1 MSYVTTFLNNIE
13 IKLPKINS
21 KYHKNYCELNYTH
34 FSILYSKDRK
44 QPICAAVNVDG
55 ENYFPFDRGNDVWK
69 HDQKVIG
76 YQIAE
81 QFYPKTNQEFHK
93 GHIVRR
99 LDPCWGN
106 ETISKKAEED
116 TFHYTN
122 ASPQHRKF
130 NPKIWLELEKNLLEK
145 GAVSLDQ
152 KISVFSGPV
161 LNPIDKPY
169 NNPLVEEE
177 ILIPSHFWK
186 IVMWKKTN
194 GKIYAVGFMQSQ
206 KEYIDKLVY
215 QNVEK
220 AVFRDHDDYYENIK
234 FKGDAVYQV
243 NISLI
248 EKVTGLKFQ
257 FEAINLPNVK
267 NDSMQLIVEKVYTER
282 DTKSRFRSETDN
294 VYQISGFVLE

>member
-1 MSYVTTFLNNIE
+1 MGYNKLFIDNQIIYLPEIESNYLADNI
-13 IKLPKINS
+13 L
-21 KYHKNYCELNYTH
+21 LDYTH
-34 FSILYSKDRK
+34 FSILYSKKRK
-44 QPICAAVNVDG
+44 QPICTAVNIDG
-55 ENYFPFDRGNDVWK
+55 KSYLPFNRGNDIWK

-76 YQIAE
+76 FQIAE

-99 LDPCWGN
+99 LDPCWGD
-106 ETISKKAEED
+106 EATSKKAEED

-186 IVMWKKTN
+186 IVIWKKTN

-206 KEYIDKLVY
+206 KEYIDKLVD
-215 QNVEK
+215 QNFEK

-234 FKGDAVYQV
+234 FKG
-243 NISLI
+243 
-248 EKVTGLKFQ
+248 E
-257 FEAINLPNVK
+257 
-267 NDSMQLIVEKVYTER
+267 
-282 DTKSRFRSETDN
+282 
-294 VYQISGFVLE
+294 